1 MNYQKPLEA
10 TKASDIQ
17 EFKEDIMLPK
27 TWDLATPR
35 QRYYIRKTE
44 IKYDVVC
51 ACLNKSAIVRWIAKY
66 KELDAKS
73 NLEEPPVVF
82 NRWNRDYPTSPTEGV
97 VTHGSTKPI
106 NPTF

>member
-1 MNYQKPLEA
+1 MV
-10 TKASDIQ
+10 SDIQ
-17 EFKEDIMLPK
+17 EFKEVIMLLK
-27 TWDLATPR
+27 TWNLATPR

-51 ACLNKSAIVRWIAKY
+51 ACLNKSAIVHWIAKY
-66 KELDAKS
+66 KELDAAQ
-73 NLEEPPVVF
+73 EEPPVVF
-82 NRWNRDYPTSPTEGV
+82 NRWNSNYPTSPTEGV

>member
-1 MNYQKPLEA
+1 
-10 TKASDIQ
+10 
-17 EFKEDIMLPK
+17 MLPK

-66 KELDAKS
+66 KELDA
-73 NLEEPPVVF
+73 LEE
-82 NRWNRDYPTSPTEGV
+82 TASHTEGV
-97 VTHGSTKPI
+97 VTSGSTTPI

>member
-1 MNYQKPLEA
+1 
-10 TKASDIQ
+10 
-17 EFKEDIMLPK
+17 MLPK
-27 TWDLATPR
+27 TWNLATPR

-73 NLEEPPVVF
+73 NLEEPP
-82 NRWNRDYPTSPTEGV
+82 TEGV
-97 VTHGSTKPI
+97 VTHGSKAPI
-106 NPTF
+106 NPVF

>member
-1 MNYQKPLEA
+1 
-10 TKASDIQ
+10 
-17 EFKEDIMLPK
+17 MLPK
-27 TWDLATPR
+27 TWNLATTR

-66 KELDAKS
+66 KELDA
-73 NLEEPPVVF
+73 LEE
-82 NRWNRDYPTSPTEGV
+82 TESPTEGV

-106 NPTF
+106 NPIF

>member
-1 MNYQKPLEA
+1 
-10 TKASDIQ
+10 
-17 EFKEDIMLPK
+17 MLPK

-66 KELDAKS
+66 KELDA
-73 NLEEPPVVF
+73 LEEAE
-82 NRWNRDYPTSPTEGV
+82 SPTEGV